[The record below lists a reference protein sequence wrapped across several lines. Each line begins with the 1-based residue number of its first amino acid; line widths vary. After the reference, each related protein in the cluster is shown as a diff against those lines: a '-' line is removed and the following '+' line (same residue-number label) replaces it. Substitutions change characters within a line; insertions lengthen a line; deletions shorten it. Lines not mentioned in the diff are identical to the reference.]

1 MKKFW
6 SYRHLILS
14 FANRQ
19 FQIRYRQ
26 SLIGFVWAIVPPLV
40 TVFAATL
47 VFHKVAR
54 VDTGDIPYPLFAF
67 SALAP
72 WTFFANGLAFGVPS
86 VVVSQQMVSRVPF
99 PRIALPVSA
108 VVTLLVDLAIA
119 SGTFVVFAYVTGAG
133 LPITA
138 IWYPALVTI
147 EIALVL
153 GLVLLGSALDVCIRD
168 IRLAVPFLA
177 QIWLLLTPVMYPLSS
192 VPADLRPLYLLNPMT
207 GLVVSFRNVLVEGR
221 PPAGDLLI
229 TSVIGALVALV
240 LGTWYFLSTERRF
253 ADVI

>member
-1 MKKFW
+1 LLF
-6 SYRHLILS
+6 SL
-14 FANRQ
+14 ANRQ

-26 SLIGFVWAIVPPLV
+26 SLIGFVWAIVPPLA
-40 TVFAATL
+40 TVFTATL
-47 VFHKVAR
+47 VFHRVAR

-72 WTFFANGLAFGVPS
+72 WTFFANGLIFGVPS
-86 VVVSQQMVSRVPF
+86 IVISQQMVSRIPF
-99 PRIALPVSA
+99 PRAALPVSA
-108 VVTLLVDLAIA
+108 VGTLLVDLAIS

-147 EIALVL
+147 EIVLVV
-153 GLVLLGSALDVCIRD
+153 GLVLLASALDVFIRD
-168 IRLAVPFLA
+168 IRLAVPFLV
-177 QIWLLLTPVMYPLSS
+177 QLWLFLTPVMYPLSS

-207 GLVVSFRNVLVEGR
+207 GLVVSFRNVLVEGK

-240 LGTWYFLSTERRF
+240 VGSWYFLSTERRF

>member
-1 MKKFW
+1 MDSLW
-6 SYRHLILS
+6 SYRHLLFS
-14 FANRQ
+14 LANRQ

-26 SLIGFVWAIVPPLV
+26 SLIGFVWAIVPPLA
-40 TVFAATL
+40 TVFTATL
-47 VFHKVAR
+47 VFDRVAR

-72 WTFFANGLAFGVPS
+72 WTFFANGLIFGVPS
-86 VVVSQQMVSRVPF
+86 IVISQQMVSRIPF
-99 PRIALPVSA
+99 PRAALPVSA
-108 VVTLLVDLAIA
+108 VGTLLVDLAIS

-147 EIALVL
+147 EIVLVV
-153 GLVLLGSALDVCIRD
+153 GLVLLASALDVFIRD
-168 IRLAVPFLA
+168 IRLAVPFLV
-177 QIWLLLTPVMYPLSS
+177 QLWLFLTPVMYPLSS

-207 GLVVSFRNVLVEGR
+207 GLVVSFRNVLVEGK

-240 LGTWYFLSTERRF
+240 VGSWYFLSTERRF

>member
-1 MKKFW
+1 MRRFW

-14 FANRQ
+14 MTNRQ

-26 SLIGFVWAIVPPLV
+26 SSIGLIWAIVPPLA
-40 TVFAATL
+40 TVLAATL
-47 VFHKVAR
+47 VFHRVAK

-72 WTFFANGLAFGVPS
+72 WTFFANGLSFGVPS
-86 VVVSQQMVSRVPF
+86 VVVSQQMVSRLPF
-99 PRIALPVSA
+99 PKVALPVSA
-108 VVTLLVDLAIA
+108 VGTLLVDLAIA

-138 IWYPALVTI
+138 IWYPALVTV
-147 EIALVL
+147 EIVLVL
-153 GLVLLGSALDVCIRD
+153 GLVLLGSALNVFVRD
-168 IRLAVPFLA
+168 IRLAVPFLV
-177 QIWLLLTPVMYPLSS
+177 QLWLFLTPVLYPLSS

-207 GLVVSFRNVLVEGR
+207 GLVVSFRNVLVEGK
-221 PPAGDLLI
+221 PPAGYLLI
-229 TSVIGALVALV
+229 TSVIGALVLLV
-240 LGTWYFLSTERRF
+240 VGTWYFYSTERRF

>member
-1 MKKFW
+1 MQSLW

-14 FANRQ
+14 LANRQ

-26 SLIGFVWAIVPPLV
+26 SLIGLLWAIVPPLA
-40 TVFAATL
+40 TVFTATL
-47 VFHKVAR
+47 VFDKVAR
-54 VDTGDIPYPLFAF
+54 INTGDIPYPLFAF

-72 WTFFANGLAFGVPS
+72 WTFFANGLSFGVPS
-86 VVVSQQMVSRVPF
+86 VVVSQQMVSRIPF
-99 PRIALPVSA
+99 PKVALPVSA
-108 VVTLLVDLAIA
+108 VGTLLVDLAISSA
-119 SGTFVVFAYVTGAG
+119 TFIVFAYVTGAG

-138 IWYPALVTI
+138 IWYPVLVTV
-147 EIALVL
+147 EIVLVV
-153 GLVLLGSALDVCIRD
+153 GLVLLGSALDVFVRD
-168 IRLAVPFLA
+168 IRLAVPFLV
-177 QIWLLLTPVMYPLSS
+177 QLWLLLTPVMYPLSS

-207 GLVVSFRNVLVEGR
+207 GLVVSFRNVLVAGR

-240 LGTWYFLSTERRF
+240 VGTWYFLSTERRF